1 MGVVF
6 SISEMVQLPR
16 RGSRKKYQKRP
27 WSAKE
32 KAAVGRQ
39 LHCFIEQGKLPGK
52 ADCEKAIK
60 NEDILNDRTWLNV
73 KDFIRNQL
81 RSAAAKKV

>member
-1 MGVVF
+1 M
-6 SISEMVQLPR
+6 
-16 RGSRKKYQKRP
+16 
-27 WSAKE
+27 
-32 KAAVGRQ
+32 GRQ
-39 LHCFIEQGKLPGK
+39 LHCFIEQGKRPGK
-52 ADCEKAIK
+52 ADCEKTIK